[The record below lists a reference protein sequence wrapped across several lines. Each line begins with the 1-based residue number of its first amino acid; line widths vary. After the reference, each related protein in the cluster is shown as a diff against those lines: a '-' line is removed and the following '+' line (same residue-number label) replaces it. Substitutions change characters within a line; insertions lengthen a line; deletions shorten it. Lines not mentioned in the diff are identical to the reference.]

1 MSVKSLLQIIIFL
14 LIVSIIGGIYYIY
27 FYTNPSEKKIINIV
41 DNNLTE
47 DNQIAEA
54 PNIDQEQTIELEVKK
69 EEPLKKKINKSS
81 NLNNL
86 TKEIEYIT
94 TNKNGDTFKI
104 LAKYGNTNLNDKNVL
119 DLEKV
124 NGFVNLKQGSK
135 LTISSDYAKYNYNN
149 QNSKFY
155 SNVEIKYDNKTI
167 TCDNFKLISNKNI
180 AVAYDNVLLIDGNS
194 KMMADTV
201 TIDILTKDVSI
212 NSNETIKILKK

>member
-69 EEPLKKKINKSS
+69 KEPLKKKINKSS

>member
-69 EEPLKKKINKSS
+69 KEPLKKKINKSS

-94 TNKNGDTFKI
+94 TNKNGDTVKI

>member
-69 EEPLKKKINKSS
+69 KEPLKKKINKSS

-155 SNVEIKYDNKTI
+155 SNVEIKYYNKTI

>member
-47 DNQIAEA
+47 NNQIAEA

-69 EEPLKKKINKSS
+69 KEPLKKKINKSS

>member
-1 MSVKSLLQIIIFL
+1 M
-14 LIVSIIGGIYYIY
+14 
-27 FYTNPSEKKIINIV
+27 
-41 DNNLTE
+41 
-47 DNQIAEA
+47 
-54 PNIDQEQTIELEVKK
+54 KK

>member
-1 MSVKSLLQIIIFL
+1 M
-14 LIVSIIGGIYYIY
+14 
-27 FYTNPSEKKIINIV
+27 
-41 DNNLTE
+41 
-47 DNQIAEA
+47 
-54 PNIDQEQTIELEVKK
+54 
-69 EEPLKKKINKSS
+69 
-81 NLNNL
+81 
-86 TKEIEYIT
+86 
-94 TNKNGDTFKI
+94 
-104 LAKYGNTNLNDKNVL
+104 L